1 MKKRI
6 RMLVTSLVS
15 IGIIAGGCVYA
26 YDITRED
33 KEKTYQELELFADSL
48 ALVQSKYVE
57 DKPPRDLIYGALR
70 GLLSSL
76 DPYSQFMDP
85 DEYKDLLVET
95 SGKFGGLGIEI
106 SIKDSLLTIVSPL
119 EGTPAWRSGLEPGDR
134 IVKIGEDLTRDMTLT
149 DAVSKLRGDPGTDVT
164 ITLLRE
170 SEGSVFD
177 VTLTREVI
185 NVKDIRKAQ
194 ILEEGIGYVRIAEF
208 REKTAADLRKALNGL
223 EKEGLRGLILDVR
236 SNPGGLLDSAV
247 EIAGM
252 FVEPGALVVYT
263 MDRDKQKVDYA
274 ASRGGEH
281 LLDIPMVVL
290 VNGGSASGSE
300 IVAGCL
306 QDYRRALILGTKTFG
321 KASVQ
326 TVIPLTDGAALR
338 LTTAKYY
345 TPEGRLIHEEGIHP
359 DIAVE
364 QRDLEAKTTKE
375 EEVFGQLEQKE
386 KEKESS
392 GEEADADSEKDF
404 YKTDYQ
410 ILRAL
415 DLVKGLVI
423 IGSKK

>member
-1 MKKRI
+1 
-6 RMLVTSLVS
+6 MLVASVVSLGV
-15 IGIIAGGCVYA
+15 IAGGCVYA

-119 EGTPAWRSGLEPGDR
+119 EGTPAWRAGLQPGDR

-149 DAVSKLRGDPGTDVT
+149 DAVAKLRGDPGTDVV

-170 SEGSVFD
+170 SEGAVFD

-194 ILEEGIGYVRIAEF
+194 ILEDGIGYVRIAEF
-208 REKTAADLRKALNGL
+208 RQETAGDLHKALTRL
-223 EKEGLRGLILDVR
+223 ENEGMKGLILDVR

-263 MDRDKQKVDYA
+263 LDRDKQKIDYTA
-274 ASRGGEH
+274 QRGGNH

-306 QDYRRALILGTKTFG
+306 QDYRRALLLGTKTFG

-359 DIAVE
+359 DITVD
-364 QRDLEAKTTKE
+364 QRDLESKTTKE
-375 EEVFGQLEQKE
+375 DEVFDRLEQKE
-386 KEKESS
+386 KESS
-392 GEEADADSEKDF
+392 ADGTDPDDEKDF

-410 ILRAL
+410 VLRAL

-423 IGSKK
+423 IGNKK